1 MPTKPI
7 LMSDLR
13 RIPISPANNHRSQT
27 GNGFYN
33 RFEPLSQRPR
43 LPSLGKRQLSP
54 GGNSAPS
61 FKFPRLDPN
70 KMFEHLQGQ
79 DSFLA
84 AAKAEIETANN
95 CISASCKAD
104 DGGVGTALIKLSS
117 ALSNIISGNEALKS
131 SIVDLLQANQKSGPP
146 PPRSPAVSNIS
157 LQVPKTFNFTSQPN
171 AQQPAGRD
179 ADPEVT
185 LANKVKKTLRDAER
199 RTTIYGLDLGPAPT
213 INKETISRKVT
224 IALHDKAKEGAH
236 DWALQDAAE
245 MIDDTL
251 SCSQLEFLGSGTRKF
266 YNNRDNTDKRNGKMC
281 TVPVRMDFKN
291 KETRVQA
298 ETTLRSICKVN
309 CSIPYPRKL
318 RTMISEI
325 ISSGKR
331 LREGLF
337 IKVKVDIDNLKLSA
351 AARTP
356 TGWENLDLDRT
367 IPLDILERYVPSNIS
382 DMLTENAEL
391 SQALS

>member
-1 MPTKPI
+1 MPTKPF

-104 DGGVGTALIKLSS
+104 DGGVGTALVKLSS

-146 PPRSPAVSNIS
+146 PP
-157 LQVPKTFNFTSQPN
+157 
-171 AQQPAGRD
+171 
-179 ADPEVT
+179 
-185 LANKVKKTLRDAER
+185 
-199 RTTIYGLDLGPAPT
+199 
-213 INKETISRKVT
+213 
-224 IALHDKAKEGAH
+224 
-236 DWALQDAAE
+236 ALQPSL
-245 MIDDTL
+245 TSL
-251 SCSQLEFLGSGTRKF
+251 SRFPKPSTSPPSLTR
-266 YNNRDNTDKRNGKMC
+266 NSLLA
-281 TVPVRMDFKN
+281 V
-291 KETRVQA
+291 
-298 ETTLRSICKVN
+298 
-309 CSIPYPRKL
+309 
-318 RTMISEI
+318 
-325 ISSGKR
+325 
-331 LREGLF
+331 
-337 IKVKVDIDNLKLSA
+337 
-351 AARTP
+351 TP
-356 TGWENLDLDRT
+356 TPKS
-367 IPLDILERYVPSNIS
+367 PLPTR
-382 DMLTENAEL
+382 
-391 SQALS
+391 

>member
-95 CISASCKAD
+95 CISSSCKPD
-104 DGGVGTALIKLSS
+104 DGGVGTALVKLSS

-146 PPRSPAVSNIS
+146 PP
-157 LQVPKTFNFTSQPN
+157 
-171 AQQPAGRD
+171 
-179 ADPEVT
+179 
-185 LANKVKKTLRDAER
+185 
-199 RTTIYGLDLGPAPT
+199 
-213 INKETISRKVT
+213 
-224 IALHDKAKEGAH
+224 
-236 DWALQDAAE
+236 ALQPSL
-245 MIDDTL
+245 TSL
-251 SCSQLEFLGSGTRKF
+251 SRFPKPSTSPPSLTR
-266 YNNRDNTDKRNGKMC
+266 NSLLA
-281 TVPVRMDFKN
+281 V
-291 KETRVQA
+291 
-298 ETTLRSICKVN
+298 
-309 CSIPYPRKL
+309 
-318 RTMISEI
+318 
-325 ISSGKR
+325 
-331 LREGLF
+331 
-337 IKVKVDIDNLKLSA
+337 
-351 AARTP
+351 TP
-356 TGWENLDLDRT
+356 TPKS
-367 IPLDILERYVPSNIS
+367 PLPTR
-382 DMLTENAEL
+382 
-391 SQALS
+391 